1 MRCEAGIW
9 GYHQSK
15 EVQNN
20 KKCEAIEKLI
30 DLHISNIFNSKG
42 TAWWLLIPLM
52 IEIVSTYKC
61 QRSASTF
68 AILALLEFRP
78 NHITCQNH
86 AQMKPNSLP
95 KVWHKK
101 LHSHLKRRKDVEIR
115 IAQSSW
121 GEHQWEEDTAVDYTS
136 AQAEQLDVLLA
147 KRWLS
152 VLVQDFTLHFREYFP
167 LLSLDPKDPVDWLA
181 VLDCVMGIH
190 RYPVVLYPPLAN
202 ISEPCQNCSQHFY
215 HSWNLQ
221 LVEAHL

>member
-9 GYHQSK
+9 GYPQSK

-61 QRSASTF
+61 QRFASTF
-68 AILALLEFRP
+68 AISALLEFWP
-78 NHITCQNH
+78 NHMTCQNH

-101 LHSHLKRRKDVEIR
+101 LHSHLKCRKDVEIR

-121 GEHQWEEDTAVDYTS
+121 GEHQWEEDTAVDLTGTF
-136 AQAEQLDVLLA
+136 AEQLDVLFIFPSFSFLCFPLGETVA
-147 KRWLS
+147 FRLD
-152 VLVQDFTLHFREYFP
+152 QDFTLHFREYFP
-167 LLSLDPKDPVDWLA
+167 LLSLDPKNPFLA
-181 VLDCVMGIH
+181 GKEFLDCVIVSIGIQWYCILH
-190 RYPVVLYPPLAN
+190 
-202 ISEPCQNCSQHFY
+202 
-215 HSWNLQ
+215 
-221 LVEAHL
+221 

>member
-30 DLHISNIFNSKG
+30 DLHIRNIFNSKG

-68 AILALLEFRP
+68 AISALLEFRP

-121 GEHQWEEDTAVDYTS
+121 GEHQWEEDTAVDLTGTS
-136 AQAEQLDVLLA
+136 GATGCPLIIFPSFSSLWFSTW
-147 KRWLS
+147 RNGG
-152 VLVQDFTLHFREYFP
+152 FFRPGPGLH
-167 LLSLDPKDPVDWLA
+167 
-181 VLDCVMGIH
+181 
-190 RYPVVLYPPLAN
+190 PP
-202 ISEPCQNCSQHFY
+202 F
-215 HSWNLQ
+215 
-221 LVEAHL
+221 